1 MTKHKSDIII
11 VGAGPVGM
19 ILALDLARRGV
30 DVIVIEQHDQE
41 AEPRK
46 RCNHIS
52 ARSLEI
58 LRQLGIAAEIRDA
71 GLPPDYPQDVAFV
84 TALNGYELSRI
95 RIPARRD
102 VYGSEGYDDSGW
114 PTPEPPHRCN
124 QLYWEPILQRHLLAS
139 PRIRTFYGL
148 SIEEVGQD
156 ADGTFA
162 RGRSRETGE
171 EETFE
176 ARYLVGCD
184 GGSSLVRKAIG
195 ARFEG
200 QEVVSGTRTVYIKSD
215 GLLGKLS
222 NTPAWMT
229 WFLNP
234 NVLGCVVAMNGK
246 DLWGFHFWLPVGEP
260 DFDSVDP
267 AEGIREGMGED
278 LDYEI
283 VSTDDWYGR
292 RLVANRFRDRRIFLC
307 GDAAHIWI
315 PLAGYGMNAG
325 IADAGNLSWLLAAV
339 VQGWAEPTILDAY
352 EAERQPVTQQVSR
365 HVMSL
370 ALANLDTDRTKNP
383 PPELFVEGPE
393 GEAARAEMGRFFY
406 DANVGQFAC
415 KGLNF
420 GTYYDGSPI
429 IAYDGEEAPAY
440 DLSNYTPTTVAGCR
454 TPHVWR
460 DDGTS
465 LYDAMGP
472 GYTLLRTD
480 PSVDVSAIEAAA
492 ARRGLPLDLLDLAPS
507 EAGDL
512 YRHKLV
518 LSRPDQHV
526 AWRGDVVPEDPLALV
541 DLLRGAGQSTGS
553 SAKKGNQASLQSVG
567 T

>member
-1 MTKHKSDIII
+1 MTKISSDIII

-30 DVIVIEQHDQE
+30 DVVVVEQHGEE

-58 LRQLGIAAEIRDA
+58 LRQLGIASEIRDA
-71 GLPPDYPQDVAFV
+71 GLPADYPQDVAYL

-95 RIPARRD
+95 RIPARQD

-139 PRIRTFYGL
+139 PRIRTFYAVA
-148 SIEEVGQD
+148 IDEVAQD
-156 ADGTFA
+156 ADRATA
-162 RGRSRETGE
+162 RGRNESGE
-171 EETFE
+171 EMTFE

-184 GGSSLVRKAIG
+184 GGSSLVRKTIG

-215 GLLGKLS
+215 DLLGKLR

-234 NVLGCVVAMNGK
+234 TVLGCVVAMNGK
-246 DLWGFHFWLPVGEP
+246 DLWGFHFWLPAGEP
-260 DFDSVDP
+260 DFDSIDP
-267 AEGIREGMGED
+267 AEGIREGVGED

-292 RLVANRFRDRRIFLC
+292 RLVADRFHDRRIFIC

-325 IADAGNLSWLLAAV
+325 IADAATLSWQLSAV
-339 VQGWAEPTILDAY
+339 IRGWAEPSILTAY
-352 EAERQPVTQQVSR
+352 EAERQPVTRQVSQ

-370 ALANLDTDRTKNP
+370 ALANLDTERTKNP
-383 PPELFVEGPE
+383 PPELFIEGPE

-429 IAYDGEEAPAY
+429 IAYDGEEAPEY
-440 DLSNYTPTTVAGCR
+440 GLSIYTPTTVPGCR
-454 TPHVWR
+454 TPHVWL
-460 DDGTS
+460 DNGTS
-465 LYDAMGP
+465 LYDALGL
-472 GYTLLRTD
+472 GYTLLRSD
-480 PSVDVSAIEAAA
+480 PALDVSELQAAA
-492 ARRGLPLDLLDLAPS
+492 ERRGFPLDLLDLSPS
-507 EAGDL
+507 EAGDI

-518 LSRPDQHV
+518 VSRPDQHV
-526 AWRGDVVPEDPLALV
+526 AWRGDAVPADPIALV
-541 DLLRGAGQSTGS
+541 DLLRGATPGAES
-553 SAKKGNQASLQSVG
+553 SAKSGNQPALGSVG